1 MVELKGIILAL
12 IYFLEVG
19 GISDK
24 IILQAGY
31 SKDTLPP
38 TEDGQPL
45 LIQATAQLENILDV
59 RQDKQEI
66 RC

>member
-1 MVELKGIILAL
+1 MVQLKVIILVLVYFLKGG
-12 IYFLEVG
+12 G

-38 TEDGQPL
+38 TQDGQPL
-45 LIQATAQLENILDV
+45 LLQATAQLENILDV

-66 RC
+66 R